1 MSTETELR
9 SGKFS
14 RKRRR
19 PKSAMRRRRIG
30 ADQVREGMML
40 DHPDAGSKIGS
51 TGGLAAQRTA
61 AAQTEARRVS
71 GKIVADGQL
80 RRALTNKTIEIENP
94 AKAETIAV
102 VPQCGREDVDA
113 VVRSAHSAWRDWSKR
128 PARDRGALLAKAADR
143 LAEEAESLACLSA
156 LETGNALP
164 SQTRG
169 EAATMVDILRFFA
182 GLAGELKGQTVPSS
196 PGVFQYSRRESMGVV
211 GAIIPWNAPLMQTAS
226 KIGPAL
232 TAGNTVVLKPAEQAP
247 LAVLRVFE
255 ILQEVL
261 PPGVANC
268 VTGTGEETGKLLV
281 EHPLVRKV
289 TFTGSTST
297 GAEILR
303 SAGSKIMP
311 VTAELG
317 GKNPIIVMPDADV
330 RRAADGILRGLRLQ
344 RQGQSCSAGT
354 RIYIHDDIYHQVI
367 QRVIDLIPTFRI
379 GDPLDDATQ
388 VGSIISK
395 EQLAR
400 VERYVALARSTTGG
414 KVLTGGARPSV
425 PGFESGYFYSTT
437 LIEGLPTES
446 DVCRDEIFGPVAT
459 VSRWNDF
466 DEVLGEANNT
476 NYGLAAVIWTQNL
489 ARALEF
495 VDRIEA
501 GFVQVNQFSVAEANI
516 EYGGAKM
523 SGMGRE
529 LSLESMIQHFTWS
542 KTVLINAN
550 GAEA

>member
-1 MSTETELR
+1 LGRQPYGCQYAAAVGVNTDEVGE
-9 SGKFS
+9 
-14 RKRRR
+14 
-19 PKSAMRRRRIG
+19 
-30 ADQVREGMML
+30 VVML
-40 DHPDAGSKIGS
+40 DQPEAKSKVGSPD
-51 TGGLAAQRTA
+51 GLAAQRTA
-61 AAQTEARRVS
+61 AARAEARRVA

-80 RRALTNKTIEIENP
+80 RRALTNQTIEIENP
-94 AKAETIAV
+94 ARAEMIAV
-102 VPQCGREDVDA
+102 VPRCGREDVDA
-113 VVRSAHSAWRDWSKR
+113 VVTSAHSAWRDWSRR
-128 PARDRGALLAKAADR
+128 PARDRGALLATAADR
-143 LAEEAESLACLSA
+143 LAEEAENLACLSA

-182 GLAGELKGQTVPSS
+182 GLAGELKGQTVPSA

-232 TAGNTVVLKPAEQAP
+232 AAGNTVVLKPAEQAP

-268 VTGTGEETGKLLV
+268 VTGIGEETGKLLV

-289 TFTGSTST
+289 TFTGSTSV

-303 SAGSKIMP
+303 AAGSKIMP

-354 RIYIHDDIYHQVI
+354 RIYIHDDIYQKVI
-367 QRVIDLIPTFRI
+367 HRVIDVIPTFRI

-400 VERYVALARSTTGG
+400 VERYVALARSTAGG

-425 PGFESGYFYSTT
+425 PGFENGYFYSTT
-437 LIEGLPTES
+437 LIEGLPRES

-542 KTVLINAN
+542 KTVLINGN

>member
-1 MSTETELR
+1 MGRQPYGCQYAAAVGVNTDE
-9 SGKFS
+9 
-14 RKRRR
+14 
-19 PKSAMRRRRIG
+19 
-30 ADQVREGMML
+30 VREVVML
-40 DHPDAGSKIGS
+40 DQPEAKSKVGSPD
-51 TGGLAAQRTA
+51 GLAAQRTA
-61 AAQTEARRVS
+61 AARAEARRVA

-80 RRALTNKTIEIENP
+80 RRALTNQTIEIENP
-94 AKAETIAV
+94 ARAEMIAV
-102 VPQCGREDVDA
+102 VPRCGREDVDA
-113 VVRSAHSAWRDWSKR
+113 VVTSAHSAWRDWSRR
-128 PARDRGALLAKAADR
+128 PARDRGALLATAADR
-143 LAEEAESLACLSA
+143 LGEEAENLACLSA

-182 GLAGELKGQTVPSS
+182 GLAGELKGQTVPSA

-232 TAGNTVVLKPAEQAP
+232 AAGNTVVLKPAEQAP

-268 VTGTGEETGKLLV
+268 VTGIGEETGKLLV

-289 TFTGSTST
+289 TFTGSTSV

-303 SAGSKIMP
+303 AAGSKIMP

-354 RIYIHDDIYHQVI
+354 RIYIHDDIYQKVI
-367 QRVIDLIPTFRI
+367 HRVIDVIPTFRI

-400 VERYVALARSTTGG
+400 VERYVALARSTAGG

-425 PGFESGYFYSTT
+425 PGFENGYFYSTT
-437 LIEGLPTES
+437 LIEGLPRES

-542 KTVLINAN
+542 KTVLINGN

>member
-1 MSTETELR
+1 MGRQPYGCQYAAAVGVNTDEVGE
-9 SGKFS
+9 
-14 RKRRR
+14 
-19 PKSAMRRRRIG
+19 
-30 ADQVREGMML
+30 VVML
-40 DHPDAGSKIGS
+40 DQPEAKSKVGSPD
-51 TGGLAAQRTA
+51 GLAAQRTA
-61 AAQTEARRVS
+61 AARAEARRVA

-80 RRALTNKTIEIENP
+80 RRALTNQTIEIENP
-94 AKAETIAV
+94 ARAEMIAV
-102 VPQCGREDVDA
+102 VPRCGREDVDA
-113 VVRSAHSAWRDWSKR
+113 VVTSAHSAWRDWSRR
-128 PARDRGALLAKAADR
+128 PARDRGALLATAADR
-143 LAEEAESLACLSA
+143 LGEEAENLACLSA

-182 GLAGELKGQTVPSS
+182 GLAGELKGQTVPSA

-232 TAGNTVVLKPAEQAP
+232 AAGNTVVLKPAEQAP

-268 VTGTGEETGKLLV
+268 VTGIGEETGKLLV

-289 TFTGSTST
+289 TFTGSTSV

-303 SAGSKIMP
+303 AAGSKIMP

-354 RIYIHDDIYHQVI
+354 RIYIHDDIYQKVI
-367 QRVIDLIPTFRI
+367 HRVIDVIPTFRI

-400 VERYVALARSTTGG
+400 VERYVALARSTAGG

-425 PGFESGYFYSTT
+425 PGFENGYFYSTT
-437 LIEGLPTES
+437 LIEGLPRES

-542 KTVLINAN
+542 KTVLINGN

>member
-1 MSTETELR
+1 MSTEAEVDAGTPAA
-9 SGKFS
+9 SGE
-14 RKRRR
+14 RRNLVAQS
-19 PKSAMRRRRIG
+19 PPAG
-30 ADQVREGMML
+30 ANKVREGVML
-40 DHPDAGSKIGS
+40 DHPEAGSKTGA

-61 AAQTEARRVS
+61 AAQDEARRLS
-71 GKIVADGQL
+71 GKIVADGGL

-94 AKAETIAV
+94 ARAEAIAV

-113 VVRSAHSAWRDWSKR
+113 VVTSAHSAWRDWSKR

-196 PGVFQYSRRESMGVV
+196 LGVFQYSRRESMGVV

-232 TAGNTVVLKPAEQAP
+232 AAGNTVVLKPAEQAP

-268 VTGTGEETGKLLV
+268 LTGTGEETGKLLV

-303 SAGSKIMP
+303 AAGSKIMP

-354 RIYIHDDIYHQVI
+354 RIYIHDDIYQQVI

-437 LIEGLPTES
+437 LIEGLPQES

>member
-1 MSTETELR
+1 MGRQPYGCQYAAAVGVNTDE
-9 SGKFS
+9 
-14 RKRRR
+14 
-19 PKSAMRRRRIG
+19 
-30 ADQVREGMML
+30 VREVVML
-40 DHPDAGSKIGS
+40 DQPEAKSKVGSPD
-51 TGGLAAQRTA
+51 GLAAQRTA
-61 AAQTEARRVS
+61 AARAEARRVA

-80 RRALTNKTIEIENP
+80 RRALTNQTIEIENP
-94 AKAETIAV
+94 ARAEMIAV
-102 VPQCGREDVDA
+102 VPRCGREDVDA
-113 VVRSAHSAWRDWSKR
+113 VVTSAHSAWRDWSRR
-128 PARDRGALLAKAADR
+128 PARDRGALLATAADR
-143 LAEEAESLACLSA
+143 LGEEAENLACLSA

-182 GLAGELKGQTVPSS
+182 GLAGELKGQTVPSA

-232 TAGNTVVLKPAEQAP
+232 AAGNTVVLKPAEQAP
-247 LAVLRVFE
+247 LAVLRAFE

-268 VTGTGEETGKLLV
+268 VTGIGEETGKLLV

-289 TFTGSTST
+289 TFTGSTSV

-303 SAGSKIMP
+303 AAGSKIMP

-354 RIYIHDDIYHQVI
+354 RIYIHDDIYQKVI
-367 QRVIDLIPTFRI
+367 HRVIDVIPTFRI

-400 VERYVALARSTTGG
+400 VERYVALARSTAGG

-425 PGFESGYFYSTT
+425 PGFENGYFYSTT
-437 LIEGLPTES
+437 LIEGLPRES

-542 KTVLINAN
+542 KTVLINGN
-550 GAEA
+550 GAEE

>member
-1 MSTETELR
+1 LGRQPYGCQYAAAVGVNTDEVGE
-9 SGKFS
+9 
-14 RKRRR
+14 
-19 PKSAMRRRRIG
+19 
-30 ADQVREGMML
+30 VVML
-40 DHPDAGSKIGS
+40 DQPEAKSKVGSPD
-51 TGGLAAQRTA
+51 GLAAQRTA
-61 AAQTEARRVS
+61 AARAEARRVA

-80 RRALTNKTIEIENP
+80 RRALTNQTIEIENP
-94 AKAETIAV
+94 ARAEMIAV
-102 VPQCGREDVDA
+102 VPRCGREDVDA
-113 VVRSAHSAWRDWSKR
+113 VVTSAHSAWRDWSRR
-128 PARDRGALLAKAADR
+128 PARDRGALLATAADR
-143 LAEEAESLACLSA
+143 LGEEAENLACLSA

-182 GLAGELKGQTVPSS
+182 GLAGELKGQTVPSA

-232 TAGNTVVLKPAEQAP
+232 AAGNTVVLKPAEQAP

-268 VTGTGEETGKLLV
+268 VTGIGEETGKLLV

-289 TFTGSTST
+289 TFTGSTSV

-303 SAGSKIMP
+303 AAGSKIMP

-354 RIYIHDDIYHQVI
+354 RIYIHDDIYQKVI
-367 QRVIDLIPTFRI
+367 HRVIDVIPTFRI

-400 VERYVALARSTTGG
+400 VERYVALARSTAGG

-425 PGFESGYFYSTT
+425 PAFENGYFYSTT
-437 LIEGLPTES
+437 LIEGLPRES

-542 KTVLINAN
+542 KTVLINGN

>member
-1 MSTETELR
+1 LGRQPYGCQYAAAVGVNTDEVGE
-9 SGKFS
+9 
-14 RKRRR
+14 
-19 PKSAMRRRRIG
+19 
-30 ADQVREGMML
+30 VVML
-40 DHPDAGSKIGS
+40 DQPEAKSKVGSPD
-51 TGGLAAQRTA
+51 GLAAQRTA
-61 AAQTEARRVS
+61 AARAEARRVA

-80 RRALTNKTIEIENP
+80 RRALTNQTIEIENP
-94 AKAETIAV
+94 ARAEMIAV
-102 VPQCGREDVDA
+102 VPRCGREDVDA
-113 VVRSAHSAWRDWSKR
+113 VVTSAHSAWRDWSRR
-128 PARDRGALLAKAADR
+128 PARDRGALLATAADR
-143 LAEEAESLACLSA
+143 LGEEAENLACLSA

-182 GLAGELKGQTVPSS
+182 GLAGELKGQTVPSA

-232 TAGNTVVLKPAEQAP
+232 AAGNTVVLKPAEQAP

-268 VTGTGEETGKLLV
+268 VTGIGEETGKLLV

-289 TFTGSTST
+289 TFTGSTSV

-303 SAGSKIMP
+303 AAGSKIMP

-354 RIYIHDDIYHQVI
+354 RIYIHDDIYQKVI
-367 QRVIDLIPTFRI
+367 HRVIDVIPTFRI

-400 VERYVALARSTTGG
+400 VERYVALARSTAGG

-425 PGFESGYFYSTT
+425 PGFENGYFYSTT
-437 LIEGLPTES
+437 LIEGLPRES

-542 KTVLINAN
+542 KTVLINGN

>member
-1 MSTETELR
+1 
-9 SGKFS
+9 
-14 RKRRR
+14 
-19 PKSAMRRRRIG
+19 
-30 ADQVREGMML
+30 ML
-40 DHPDAGSKIGS
+40 DQPEAKSKSGSPD
-51 TGGLAAQRTA
+51 GLAAQRTA
-61 AAQTEARRVS
+61 AARAEARRVA
-71 GKIVADGQL
+71 GRIVADGQL
-80 RRALTNKTIEIENP
+80 RRALTNQTIEVENP
-94 AKAETIAV
+94 ARAEMIAV
-102 VPQCGREDVDA
+102 VPRCGREDVDA
-113 VVRSAHSAWRDWSKR
+113 VVTSAHSAWRDWSRR

-143 LAEEAESLACLSA
+143 LAAEAESLACLSA

-182 GLAGELKGQTVPSS
+182 GLAGELKGQTVPSA

-232 TAGNTVVLKPAEQAP
+232 AAGNTVVLKPAEQAP

-268 VTGTGEETGKLLV
+268 LTGTGEETGKLLV
-281 EHPLVRKV
+281 EHPLVRKI

-303 SAGSKIMP
+303 AAGSKIMP

-354 RIYIHDDIYHQVI
+354 RIYIHDDIYQQVI
-367 QRVIDLIPTFRI
+367 QRVIDVIPTFRI

-400 VERYVALARSTTGG
+400 VERYVALARSTAGG

-425 PGFESGYFYSTT
+425 RR
-437 LIEGLPTES
+437 
-446 DVCRDEIFGPVAT
+446 V
-459 VSRWNDF
+459 
-466 DEVLGEANNT
+466 
-476 NYGLAAVIWTQNL
+476 
-489 ARALEF
+489 
-495 VDRIEA
+495 
-501 GFVQVNQFSVAEANI
+501 
-516 EYGGAKM
+516 
-523 SGMGRE
+523 
-529 LSLESMIQHFTWS
+529 
-542 KTVLINAN
+542 
-550 GAEA
+550 

>member
-1 MSTETELR
+1 MDGQTPKPLVGLVVGDPAGIGPELAAR
-9 SGKFS
+9 LAADSSVADAVRLLIIGD
-14 RKRRR
+14 
-19 PKSAMRRRRIG
+19 RRIF
-30 ADQVREGMML
+30 
-40 DHPDAGSKIGS
+40 
-51 TGGLAAQRTA
+51 
-61 AAQTEARRVS
+61 
-71 GKIVADGQL
+71 
-80 RRALTNKTIEIENP
+80 
-94 AKAETIAV
+94 
-102 VPQCGREDVDA
+102 
-113 VVRSAHSAWRDWSKR
+113 
-128 PARDRGALLAKAADR
+128 DRGAEIAGTRLVAAQIHEDELPHVPPGQHR
-143 LAEEAESLACLSA
+143 FLDVRSVDPATVVTGRTGEPGGASA
-156 LETGNALP
+156 LANFRKALDL
-164 SQTRG
+164 G
-169 EAATMVDILRFFA
+169 EAATMVDILHFFA
-182 GLAGELKGQTVPSS
+182 GLAGELKEQTVPSAQ
-196 PGVFQYSRRESMGVV
+196 GVFQYSRRESMGVV

-232 TAGNTVVLKPAEQAP
+232 VAGNTVVLKPAEQAP

-268 VTGTGEETGKLLV
+268 VTGIGEETGKLLV

-303 SAGSKIMP
+303 AAGSKIMP

-317 GKNPIIVMPDADV
+317 GKNPIIVMPDADIG
-330 RRAADGILRGLRLQ
+330 RAADGILRGLRLQ

-354 RIYIHDDIYHQVI
+354 RIYIHDDIYQQVI
-367 QRVIDLIPTFRI
+367 QRVIDVIPTFRI

-400 VERYVALARSTTGG
+400 VERYVALARSTAGG
-414 KVLTGGARPSV
+414 KVLTGGARPSIA
-425 PGFESGYFYSTT
+425 GLENGYFYSTT
-437 LIEGLPTES
+437 LIEGLPRES

-466 DEVLGEANNT
+466 DEVLGEASNT

-542 KTVLINAN
+542 KTVLMNGN

>member
-1 MSTETELR
+1 VGVDTDE
-9 SGKFS
+9 
-14 RKRRR
+14 
-19 PKSAMRRRRIG
+19 
-30 ADQVREGMML
+30 VREDVML
-40 DHPDAGSKIGS
+40 DQPEAKSKSGSPE
-51 TGGLAAQRTA
+51 GLAAQRTDA
-61 AAQTEARRVS
+61 ARAEARRVS

-80 RRALTNKTIEIENP
+80 RRALTNQTIEIENP
-94 AKAETIAV
+94 ARAEMIAA
-102 VPQCGREDVDA
+102 VPRCGREDVDA
-113 VVRSAHSAWRDWSKR
+113 VVTSAHSAWRDWSRR

-143 LAEEAESLACLSA
+143 LAEEAENLACLSA

-182 GLAGELKGQTVPSS
+182 GLAGELKGQTVPSAA
-196 PGVFQYSRRESMGVV
+196 GVFQYSRRESMGVV

-232 TAGNTVVLKPAEQAP
+232 AAGNAVVLKPAEEAP

-268 VTGTGEETGKLLV
+268 VTGIGEETGKLLV

-303 SAGSKIMP
+303 AAGSKIMP

-354 RIYIHDDIYHQVI
+354 RIYIHDDIHQQVI
-367 QRVIDLIPTFRI
+367 QRVIDVIPTFRI

-388 VGSIISK
+388 IGSIISK

-400 VERYVALARSTTGG
+400 VERYVALARSTPGG

-425 PGFESGYFYSTT
+425 PGFENGYFYSTT
-437 LIEGLPTES
+437 LIEGLPAES

-459 VSRWNDF
+459 VSRWTDF

-542 KTVLINAN
+542 KTVLINGN

>member
-1 MSTETELR
+1 
-9 SGKFS
+9 
-14 RKRRR
+14 
-19 PKSAMRRRRIG
+19 
-30 ADQVREGMML
+30 ML
-40 DHPDAGSKIGS
+40 DQLEAKSKAGSPD
-51 TGGLAAQRTA
+51 GLSAQRTA
-61 AAQTEARRVS
+61 EARAEARRLA

-80 RRALTNKTIEIENP
+80 RRALTNQTIEVENP
-94 AKAETIAV
+94 ARAEMIAA
-102 VPQCGREDVDA
+102 VPRCGREDVDA
-113 VVRSAHSAWRDWSKR
+113 VVTSAHSAWRDWSRR

-143 LAEEAESLACLSA
+143 LAAEAESLACLSA

-182 GLAGELKGQTVPSS
+182 GLAGELKGQTVPSA
-196 PGVFQYSRRESMGVV
+196 PGRLSVQPARIHGRCRRHHPVERSLDADGVENRPRAGGRQHRRAQARRAGSAC
-211 GAIIPWNAPLMQTAS
+211 GAPRVRDSSGGAA
-226 KIGPAL
+226 
-232 TAGNTVVLKPAEQAP
+232 AGRYQ
-247 LAVLRVFE
+247 LRDG
-255 ILQEVL
+255 I
-261 PPGVANC
+261 
-268 VTGTGEETGKLLV
+268 GEETGKLLV
-281 EHPLVRKV
+281 EHPFVRKV

-303 SAGSKIMP
+303 AAGRKIMP

-354 RIYIHDDIYHQVI
+354 RIYIHDHIYQEVI

-400 VERYVALARSTTGG
+400 VERYVALARSTAGG

-425 PGFESGYFYSTT
+425 AGFENGYFYSTT
-437 LIEGLPTES
+437 LIEGLPAES

-459 VSRWNDF
+459 ASRWNDF

-523 SGMGRE
+523 SGVGRE

-542 KTVLINAN
+542 KTVLINGN

>member
-1 MSTETELR
+1 
-9 SGKFS
+9 
-14 RKRRR
+14 
-19 PKSAMRRRRIG
+19 
-30 ADQVREGMML
+30 ML
-40 DHPDAGSKIGS
+40 DQPEAKSKSGSPD
-51 TGGLAAQRTA
+51 GLAAQRTA
-61 AAQTEARRVS
+61 EARAEARRVA

-80 RRALTNKTIEIENP
+80 RRALTNQTIDIENP
-94 AKAETIAV
+94 ARAEMIAA
-102 VPQCGREDVDA
+102 VPRCGREDVDA
-113 VVRSAHSAWRDWSKR
+113 VVTSAHSAWRHWSRR

-143 LAEEAESLACLSA
+143 LAEEAENLACLSA

-182 GLAGELKGQTVPSS
+182 GLAGELKGQTVPSA

-232 TAGNTVVLKPAEQAP
+232 AAGNTVVLKPAEQAP

-268 VTGTGEETGKLLV
+268 VTGIGEETGKLLV

-303 SAGSKIMP
+303 AAGSKIMP

-354 RIYIHDDIYHQVI
+354 RIYIHDDIYPQVI
-367 QRVIDLIPTFRI
+367 QRVIDVIPTFRI

-425 PGFESGYFYSTT
+425 AGLENGYFYSTT
-437 LIEGLPTES
+437 LIEGLPRES

-542 KTVLINAN
+542 KTVLINGN